1 MQHPAELSLHS
12 YMNKALKGTSV
23 VSTKTVNQ
31 IATDVA
37 NAVKRQ
43 FGGGKRGEFRLRMSN
58 IGKPTCQLWFE
69 KNKPEKAL
77 PRPNNFLMNMILGDI
92 VEAVFKGLLTEA
104 GVKYDNSDTV
114 SLDVGDTAIK
124 GTYDFGYVGQLAGYA
139 KAANKKVGGWW
150 VVNKANGKFKYISAE
165 GIDIDKE
172 IDYIKDT
179 VKTVNKNEF
188 KRCFNFEDELFYGKP
203 TGNKILGKTCGF
215 CDFRFECWKTL
226 EEKPSKVS
234 KAKEPKIVP

>member
-124 GTYDFGYVGQLAGYA
+124 GTYDLVLDGAVDD
-139 KAANKKVGGWW
+139 V
-150 VVNKANGKFKYISAE
+150 
-165 GIDIDKE
+165 
-172 IDYIKDT
+172 
-179 VKTVNKNEF
+179 
-188 KRCFNFEDELFYGKP
+188 
-203 TGNKILGKTCGF
+203 
-215 CDFRFECWKTL
+215 
-226 EEKPSKVS
+226 
-234 KAKEPKIVP
+234 